1 MARFQY
7 PSLTQP
13 LVAAGEAIAESKWH
27 QPWAEPVRER
37 VAPRLAV
44 ALIAW
49 GLAYVGAA
57 PFAEAVTEARW
68 HQPWSEPVRVRP
80 RLPDGEQQF
89 LALPPWPDVR
99 IGWHAP
105 LAEPVRTRP
114 PVRIPAQEQQFQP
127 FDEDIIF
134 VDRWFAWWS
143 EPVRVRPA
151 LRAGLHAA
159 LAFHPQPF
167 PVVPGSCGW
176 WPDGRTTEDGRQRTD
191 ETRSV
196 VRRQSSVVRPRQVE
210 PKVEPPTF
218 AQVLGSQKP
227 AQLADALGSAFARRL
242 GDLRPPALDLW
253 LPASAQAPAAE
264 PPAMPAAAL
273 DAIADGVQARDAIEA
288 LQALDELDNQ
298 EREAVVN
305 LLVRIANSE

>member
-37 VAPRLAV
+37 VAPRLAL
-44 ALIAW
+44 ALMPS
-49 GLAYVGAA
+49 GLVCVGAA

-105 LAEPVRTRP
+105 LAGPVRTRP

-134 VDRWFAWWS
+134 LDRWFAWWS
-143 EPVRVRPA
+143 QPVRVRPA
-151 LRAGLHAA
+151 PAAGPPPGRGVRPAPKNRAG
-159 LAFHPQPF
+159 
-167 PVVPGSCGW
+167 
-176 WPDGRTTEDGRQRTD
+176 
-191 ETRSV
+191 
-196 VRRQSSVVRPRQVE
+196 PRQVE
-210 PKVEPPTF
+210 PKIEPPTF
-218 AQVLGSQKP
+218 AQVLGSQQP
-227 AQLADALGSAFARRL
+227 ARLADALGSAFARRL
-242 GDLRPPALDLW
+242 HDLRPPALDLW
-253 LPASAQAPAAE
+253 RAGPRGSTAGQK
-264 PPAMPAAAL
+264 
-273 DAIADGVQARDAIEA
+273 
-288 LQALDELDNQ
+288 
-298 EREAVVN
+298 
-305 LLVRIANSE
+305 